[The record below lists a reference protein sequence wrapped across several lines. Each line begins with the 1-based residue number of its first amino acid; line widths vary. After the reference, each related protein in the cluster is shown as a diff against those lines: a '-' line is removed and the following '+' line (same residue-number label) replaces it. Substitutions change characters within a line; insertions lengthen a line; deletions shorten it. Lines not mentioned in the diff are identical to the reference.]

1 MPDISF
7 DSLII
12 VLLVLAS
19 LFGRLFKK
27 KKNDEGAPPPSPRQP
42 AERPES
48 DEEEEDAPQLRDVLR
63 DFWEKNREV
72 GEQEHQRYQQ
82 RIEPVPEESVV
93 TPPPPIVTLQAPSP
107 DHKTQTPPKT
117 SDQVAY
123 RQKGESTHRDATAK
137 SRTAFELNSGKTNA
151 LAKSIVNDL
160 RSPDSLRKA
169 FVLREILGG
178 PVSLRDGQSG
188 NSGI

>member
-19 LFGRLFKK
+19 LLGRLFKK
-27 KKNDEGAPPPSPRQP
+27 KKNDQGAPPPSPRQP
-42 AERPES
+42 TERPES
-48 DEEEEDAPQLRDVLR
+48 DEEEDNAPQLRDVLR

-82 RIEPVPEESVV
+82 RIEPIPQESVV
-93 TPPPPIVTLQAPSP
+93 TPPPPIVTPKAPAP
-107 DHKTQTPPKT
+107 DHKTQTPPKR

-123 RQKGESTHRDATAK
+123 RQKGATVHQGAAK
-137 SRTAFELNSGKTNA
+137 KNLKAFDIGSGKTNA
-151 LAKSIVNDL
+151 LAKSIVSDL

-169 FVLREILGG
+169 LVLREILGP
-178 PVSLRDGQSG
+178 PVSLQNGQSG

>member
-48 DEEEEDAPQLRDVLR
+48 DEEEAPQLRDVLR

-72 GEQEHQRYQQ
+72 GEQEHQRFQQ
-82 RIEPVPEESVV
+82 GIEPIPEESVV

-107 DHKTQTPPKT
+107 DHKTQTPPKR

-123 RQKGESTHRDATAK
+123 RQKGATHHQGAAK
-137 SRTAFELNSGKTNA
+137 KNLKAFDIGSGKTNA
-151 LAKSIVNDL
+151 LAKSIVSDL

-169 FVLREILGG
+169 LVLREILGP
-178 PVSLRDGQSG
+178 PVSLQNGQSG

>member
-48 DEEEEDAPQLRDVLR
+48 DEEEAPQLRDVLR
-63 DFWEKNREV
+63 DFWEKNREL
-72 GEQEHQRYQQ
+72 GEQEYQRHQQ
-82 RIEPVPEESVV
+82 RLEPIPEESVV
-93 TPPPPIVTLQAPSP
+93 APPPLRVKDQTSVQKPKTPAGSP
-107 DHKTQTPPKT
+107 DQI
-117 SDQVAY
+117 AY

-137 SRTAFELNSGKTNA
+137 SQTAFELSSGKTNA

>member
-48 DEEEEDAPQLRDVLR
+48 DEEEDAPQLRDVLR

-123 RQKGESTHRDATAK
+123 RQKGATAHQGVAQK
-137 SRTAFELNSGKTNA
+137 NLKAFDIDSGKTNA
-151 LAKSIVNDL
+151 LAKSIVSDL

-169 FVLREILGG
+169 LVLREILGP
-178 PVSLRDGQSG
+178 PVSLRDAQSG

>member
-1 MPDISF
+1 MPDIQF

-12 VLLVLAS
+12 LLLVLAS

-27 KKNDEGAPPPSPRQP
+27 KGDDATPTSPTPRQP
-42 AERPES
+42 SERP
-48 DEEEEDAPQLRDVLR
+48 DAEEVEEDAPQLQDVLR
-63 DFWEKNREV
+63 DFWEKNREL
-72 GEQEHQRYQQ
+72 GEQEYQRHQQS
-82 RIEPVPEESVV
+82 IEPIPEESVV
-93 TPPPPIVTLQAPSP
+93 APPPPRVKDQSSVQKPKAPSGS
-107 DHKTQTPPKT
+107 T
-117 SDQVAY
+117 DQIAY

-137 SRTAFELNSGKTNA
+137 SQTAFELSSGKTNT

-169 FVLREILGG
+169 FVLREILGE

>member
-48 DEEEEDAPQLRDVLR
+48 DEEEDNAPQLRDVLR

-72 GEQEHQRYQQ
+72 GEQEHQRFQQ
-82 RIEPVPEESVV
+82 RIEPIPQESVV
-93 TPPPPIVTLQAPSP
+93 VPPPPIVTLQAPSP
-107 DHKTQTPPKT
+107 DHKTQTPPET

-123 RQKGESTHRDATAK
+123 RQKGATAHQGAAQK
-137 SRTAFELNSGKTNA
+137 NLKAFDIDSGKTNA
-151 LAKSIVNDL
+151 LAKSIVSDL

-169 FVLREILGG
+169 LVLREILGP
-178 PVSLRDGQSG
+178 PVSLRDAQSG

>member
-42 AERPES
+42 AAPPEP
-48 DEEEEDAPQLRDVLR
+48 EEGEAPQLRDVLR

-72 GEQEHQRYQQ
+72 GEQEHQRFQQ
-82 RIEPVPEESVV
+82 GIEPIPQESVV

-107 DHKTQTPPKT
+107 DHKTQTPPET

-123 RQKGESTHRDATAK
+123 RQKGATAHQDAAQK
-137 SRTAFELNSGKTNA
+137 NLKAFDISSGKTNA
-151 LAKSIVNDL
+151 LAKSIVSDL

-169 FVLREILGG
+169 LVLREILGP
-178 PVSLRDGQSG
+178 PVSLQNGQSG

>member
-48 DEEEEDAPQLRDVLR
+48 DEEEAPQLRDVLR

-72 GEQEHQRYQQ
+72 GEQEHQRFQQ
-82 RIEPVPEESVV
+82 GIEPIPQESVV

-107 DHKTQTPPKT
+107 DHKTQTPPET

-123 RQKGESTHRDATAK
+123 RQKGATAHQDAAQK
-137 SRTAFELNSGKTNA
+137 NLKAFDIGSGKTNA
-151 LAKSIVNDL
+151 LAKSIVSDL

-169 FVLREILGG
+169 LVLREILGP
-178 PVSLRDGQSG
+178 PVSLQNGQSG

>member
-12 VLLVLAS
+12 LLFVLAS
-19 LFGRLFKK
+19 LFGRLFQK
-27 KKNDEGAPPPSPRQP
+27 KKNDESAPPPSPRQP
-42 AERPES
+42 AESPES
-48 DEEEEDAPQLRDVLR
+48 DEEEDNAPQLRDVLR

-72 GEQEHQRYQQ
+72 GEQEYQRHQQ
-82 RIEPVPEESVV
+82 RIEPIPQESVV
-93 TPPPPIVTLQAPSP
+93 APPPPRVMSQAPSP
-107 DHKTQTPPKT
+107 DHKTQTSPET

-123 RQKGESTHRDATAK
+123 RQKGATAHQGAAQK
-137 SRTAFELNSGKTNA
+137 NLKAFDIDFGKTNA
-151 LAKSIVNDL
+151 LAKSIVSDL

-169 FVLREILGG
+169 LVLREILGP

>member
-48 DEEEEDAPQLRDVLR
+48 DEEEAPQLRDVLR

-72 GEQEHQRYQQ
+72 GEQEHQRFQQ
-82 RIEPVPEESVV
+82 GIEPIPEESVV
-93 TPPPPIVTLQAPSP
+93 VPPPPIVTLQAPSP
-107 DHKTQTPPKT
+107 DHKAQTPPKR

-123 RQKGESTHRDATAK
+123 RQKGATHHQGAAK
-137 SRTAFELNSGKTNA
+137 KNLKAFDIGSGKTNA
-151 LAKSIVNDL
+151 LAKSIVSDL

-169 FVLREILGG
+169 LVLREILGP
-178 PVSLRDGQSG
+178 PVSLQNGQSG

>member
-19 LFGRLFKK
+19 LLGRLFKK

-48 DEEEEDAPQLRDVLR
+48 DEEEAPQLRDVLR

-72 GEQEHQRYQQ
+72 GEQEHQRFQQ
-82 RIEPVPEESVV
+82 SIEPIPEESVV

-107 DHKTQTPPKT
+107 DHKTQTPPEA

-123 RQKGESTHRDATAK
+123 RQKGASAHQGAAQK
-137 SRTAFELNSGKTNA
+137 NLKAFDIGSGKTNA

-169 FVLREILGG
+169 LVLREILGP
-178 PVSLRDGQSG
+178 PVSLQNGQSG
-188 NSGI
+188 NPGI

>member
-48 DEEEEDAPQLRDVLR
+48 EEEEDAPQLRDVLR

-72 GEQEHQRYQQ
+72 GEQEYQRFQQ
-82 RIEPVPEESVV
+82 GIEPIPEESVV

-107 DHKTQTPPKT
+107 DHKAQTPPKR

-123 RQKGESTHRDATAK
+123 RQKGATHHQGAAK
-137 SRTAFELNSGKTNA
+137 KNLKAFDIGSGKTNA
-151 LAKSIVNDL
+151 LAKSIVSDL

-169 FVLREILGG
+169 LVLREILGP
-178 PVSLRDGQSG
+178 PVSLQNGQSG

>member
-48 DEEEEDAPQLRDVLR
+48 DEEEAPQLRDVLR

-72 GEQEHQRYQQ
+72 GEQEYQRYQQ
-82 RIEPVPEESVV
+82 RIEPIPEESVV
-93 TPPPPIVTLQAPSP
+93 APPPIRVTSQAPAP
-107 DHKTQTPPKT
+107 DHKTQTPPET

-123 RQKGESTHRDATAK
+123 RQKGMAERNLK
-137 SRTAFELNSGKTNA
+137 AFDLSSGKTNA

-169 FVLREILGG
+169 LVLREILGP
-178 PVSLRDGQSG
+178 PVSLRDAQSG

>member
-19 LFGRLFKK
+19 LLGRLFKK
-27 KKNDEGAPPPSPRQP
+27 KKDDQGAPPPSPRQP
-42 AERPES
+42 TERPES
-48 DEEEEDAPQLRDVLR
+48 DEEEDNAPQLRDVLR

-82 RIEPVPEESVV
+82 RIEPIPQESVV
-93 TPPPPIVTLQAPSP
+93 APPPPIVTPQAPAP
-107 DHKTQTPPKT
+107 DHKTQTPPEA

-123 RQKGESTHRDATAK
+123 RQKGATAHQDVAQK
-137 SRTAFELNSGKTNA
+137 NLKAFDIGSGKTNA
-151 LAKSIVNDL
+151 LAKSIVSDL

-169 FVLREILGG
+169 LVLREILGP
-178 PVSLRDGQSG
+178 PVSLQNGQSG

>member
-27 KKNDEGAPPPSPRQP
+27 KKNDEGAPPPSQRQP
-42 AERPES
+42 AERP
-48 DEEEEDAPQLRDVLR
+48 DVEEVEGDSPQLRDILR
-63 DFWEKNREV
+63 GFWEKNQEL
-72 GEQEHQRYQQ
+72 GEKEYQRYQQ
-82 RIEPVPEESVV
+82 SIEPVPEESVV

-107 DHKTQTPPKT
+107 VHKTQTPPKR

-123 RQKGESTHRDATAK
+123 RQKGATAHQGVAQK
-137 SRTAFELNSGKTNA
+137 NLKAFDISSGKTNA
-151 LAKSIVNDL
+151 LAKSIVSDL

-169 FVLREILGG
+169 LVLREILGP
-178 PVSLRDGQSG
+178 PVSLQNGQSG

>member
-1 MPDISF
+1 MPDIQF

-12 VLLVLAS
+12 LLLVLAS

-27 KKNDEGAPPPSPRQP
+27 KGDDATPTSPTPRQP
-42 AERPES
+42 SERPDA
-48 DEEEEDAPQLRDVLR
+48 DEVEEDAPELRDVLR
-63 DFWEKNREV
+63 DFWEKNREL
-72 GEQEHQRYQQ
+72 GEQEYQRHQQS
-82 RIEPVPEESVV
+82 IEPIPEESVV
-93 TPPPPIVTLQAPSP
+93 APPPIRVTSQASAP
-107 DHKTQTPPKT
+107 DHKTQTPPET
-117 SDQVAY
+117 PDQVAY

-137 SRTAFELNSGKTNA
+137 SQTAFELSSGKTNA

-169 FVLREILGG
+169 FVLREILGE
-178 PVSLRDGQSG
+178 PISLRDGQSG

>member
-27 KKNDEGAPPPSPRQP
+27 KKNDEGAPPPSPRHP

-48 DEEEEDAPQLRDVLR
+48 DEEEAPQLRDVLR
-63 DFWEKNREV
+63 DFWEKNKEV
-72 GEQEHQRYQQ
+72 GEQEYQRFQQ
-82 RIEPVPEESVV
+82 GIEPILEESVV
-93 TPPPPIVTLQAPSP
+93 VPPPIRVTPQAPSP
-107 DHKTQTPPKT
+107 DHKTQTPPKR

-123 RQKGESTHRDATAK
+123 RQKGATDHQDAAK
-137 SRTAFELNSGKTNA
+137 KNLKAFDIGSGKTDA
-151 LAKSIVNDL
+151 LAKSIVSDL
-160 RSPDSLRKA
+160 RRPDSLRKA
-169 FVLREILGG
+169 LVLREILGP
-178 PVSLRDGQSG
+178 PVSLQDG
-188 NSGI
+188 

>member
-48 DEEEEDAPQLRDVLR
+48 DEEEAPQLRDVLR

-72 GEQEHQRYQQ
+72 GEQEHQRFQQ
-82 RIEPVPEESVV
+82 GIEPIPEESVV

-107 DHKTQTPPKT
+107 DHKAQTPPKR

-123 RQKGESTHRDATAK
+123 RQKGATHHQGAAK
-137 SRTAFELNSGKTNA
+137 KNLKAFDIGSGKTNA
-151 LAKSIVNDL
+151 LAKSIVSDL

-169 FVLREILGG
+169 LVLREILGP
-178 PVSLRDGQSG
+178 PVSLQNGQSG

>member
-12 VLLVLAS
+12 VILVLAS

-48 DEEEEDAPQLRDVLR
+48 EEEEDNAPQLRDVLR

-123 RQKGESTHRDATAK
+123 RQKGATAHQGVAQK
-137 SRTAFELNSGKTNA
+137 NLKAFDIGSRKTNA
-151 LAKSIVNDL
+151 LSQSIVSDL

-169 FVLREILGG
+169 LVLREILGP
-178 PVSLRDGQSG
+178 PVSLRDGKSG

>member
-27 KKNDEGAPPPSPRQP
+27 KQNNEGDPPTSPRQP
-42 AERPES
+42 AESP
-48 DEEEEDAPQLRDVLR
+48 DVEEDSPQLRDILR
-63 DFWEKNREV
+63 GFWEKNREL
-72 GEQEHQRYQQ
+72 GEQDYQRYQQ
-82 RIEPVPEESVV
+82 SIEPVPEKSVV

-107 DHKTQTPPKT
+107 DHKIQTPPET

-123 RQKGESTHRDATAK
+123 RQKGATDHQDFAK
-137 SRTAFELNSGKTNA
+137 KNLKAFDIGSGKTNA
-151 LAKSIVNDL
+151 LSKSIVSDL

-169 FVLREILGG
+169 LVLREILGP
-178 PVSLRDGQSG
+178 PVSLQNGQSG

>member
-48 DEEEEDAPQLRDVLR
+48 EEEDAPQLRDVLR

-72 GEQEHQRYQQ
+72 EEQEYQRFQQ
-82 RIEPVPEESVV
+82 GIEPIPEESVV
-93 TPPPPIVTLQAPSP
+93 TPPPPIVTLQGPSP
-107 DHKTQTPPKT
+107 DHKAQTPPKR

-123 RQKGESTHRDATAK
+123 RQKGATHHQGAAK
-137 SRTAFELNSGKTNA
+137 KNLKAFDIGSGKTNA
-151 LAKSIVNDL
+151 LAKSIVSDL

-169 FVLREILGG
+169 LVLREILGP
-178 PVSLRDGQSG
+178 PVSLQNGQSG

>member
-48 DEEEEDAPQLRDVLR
+48 DEEEAPQLRDVLR

-72 GEQEHQRYQQ
+72 GEQEHQRFQQ
-82 RIEPVPEESVV
+82 GIEPIPEESVV
-93 TPPPPIVTLQAPSP
+93 APPPIRVTSQAPAP
-107 DHKTQTPPKT
+107 DHKTQTPPET

-123 RQKGESTHRDATAK
+123 RQKGATHHQGAAK
-137 SRTAFELNSGKTNA
+137 KNLKAFDIGSGKTNA
-151 LAKSIVNDL
+151 LAKSIVSDL

-169 FVLREILGG
+169 LVLREILGP
-178 PVSLRDGQSG
+178 PVSLQNGQSG

>member
-27 KKNDEGAPPPSPRQP
+27 NKDDEGAPPPPRQP
-42 AERPES
+42 AAPPES
-48 DEEEEDAPQLRDVLR
+48 DEEAPQLRDVLN
-63 DFWEKNREV
+63 DFWEKNREG
-72 GEQEHQRYQQ
+72 GEQEHQRFEQ
-82 RIEPVPEESVV
+82 RIEPIPQESVV
-93 TPPPPIVTLQAPSP
+93 TPPPPIVTLQAPAP
-107 DHKTQTPPKT
+107 DHKTQTPTKR

-123 RQKGESTHRDATAK
+123 RQEGATAHQGAAQK
-137 SRTAFELNSGKTNA
+137 NLKAFDIDSRKANA
-151 LAKSIVNDL
+151 LAKSIVSDL

-169 FVLREILGG
+169 LVLREILGP
-178 PVSLRDGQSG
+178 PVSLQNGQSG
-188 NSGI
+188 NSEI

>member
-27 KKNDEGAPPPSPRQP
+27 NKNDEGAPPPPRQP
-42 AERPES
+42 AAPPEP
-48 DEEEEDAPQLRDVLR
+48 DEEEAPQLRDVLR

-72 GEQEHQRYQQ
+72 GEQEHQRFQQ
-82 RIEPVPEESVV
+82 SIEPIPEESVV

-107 DHKTQTPPKT
+107 DHKTQNSPKR

-123 RQKGESTHRDATAK
+123 RQK
-137 SRTAFELNSGKTNA
+137 
-151 LAKSIVNDL
+151 
-160 RSPDSLRKA
+160 
-169 FVLREILGG
+169 
-178 PVSLRDGQSG
+178 
-188 NSGI
+188 

>member
-12 VLLVLAS
+12 LLLVLAS

-42 AERPES
+42 AESPES
-48 DEEEEDAPQLRDVLR
+48 DEEEEDTPQLRDVLR
-63 DFWEKNREV
+63 DFWKKNRAV
-72 GEQEHQRYQQ
+72 GEQVYQQYQQ
-82 RIEPVPEESVV
+82 RIEPIPQESVV
-93 TPPPPIVTLQAPSP
+93 APPPPRVMSQAPSP
-107 DHKTQTPPKT
+107 DHKTQTSPET
-117 SDQVAY
+117 SDQVAH
-123 RQKGESTHRDATAK
+123 RQKGATDHQDAAK
-137 SRTAFELNSGKTNA
+137 KNSKAYDIDVRKTNA
-151 LAKSIVNDL
+151 LAKSIVSDL

-169 FVLREILGG
+169 LVLREILGP
-178 PVSLRDGQSG
+178 PVSLRDGQVG

>member
-12 VLLVLAS
+12 LLLVLAS

-48 DEEEEDAPQLRDVLR
+48 DEEEDNAPQLRDVLR

-72 GEQEHQRYQQ
+72 GEQEYQRYQQ
-82 RIEPVPEESVV
+82 RIEPIPQESVV
-93 TPPPPIVTLQAPSP
+93 APPPTRVTSQAPSP
-107 DHKTQTPPKT
+107 DHKTQTSPET

-123 RQKGESTHRDATAK
+123 RQKGATAHQGAAQK
-137 SRTAFELNSGKTNA
+137 NLKAFDIGSGKTNA
-151 LAKSIVNDL
+151 LAKSIVSDL

-169 FVLREILGG
+169 LVLREILGP
-178 PVSLRDGQSG
+178 PVSLRDGQFG